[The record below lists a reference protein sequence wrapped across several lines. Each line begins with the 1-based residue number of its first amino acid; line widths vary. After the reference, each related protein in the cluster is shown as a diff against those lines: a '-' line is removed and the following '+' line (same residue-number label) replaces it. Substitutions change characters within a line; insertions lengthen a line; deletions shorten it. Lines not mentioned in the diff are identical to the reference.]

1 MSLIIVVITVKHYK
15 MTLNLSAPIKFGRK
29 VLLKNEFFT
38 LFRTS
43 DRHFSLSRKN
53 NMRYVQYRNKNGG
66 QPHLGAQLS
75 VGGDIFDIS
84 SVDSTIPNNLVD
96 FLKLGQ
102 STYEKARR

>member
-1 MSLIIVVITVKHYK
+1 MLVIIVVITVN
-15 MTLNLSAPIKFGRK
+15 MSLNLSAPIKFGRK
-29 VLLKNEFFT
+29 ILLKNELFT
-38 LFRTS
+38 LFRS
-43 DRHFSLSRKN
+43 SERQFSLSRKN

-66 QPHLGAQLS
+66 QQHLGAQLS

>member
-1 MSLIIVVITVKHYK
+1 
-15 MTLNLSAPIKFGRK
+15 
-29 VLLKNEFFT
+29 
-38 LFRTS
+38 
-43 DRHFSLSRKN
+43 
-53 NMRYVQYRNKNGG
+53 MRYVQYRNKNGG